1 MTEFSEDAAL
11 SDHQSVVTPE
21 TRQNAT
27 HSDEGDP
34 RRIEEQNV
42 RFDPLLDSVIAIANI
57 FGITTTLEALSAGLP
72 LEGNRLTPDLLPRAA
87 ARAGLTAKLARRSLD
102 DLRPGLLPAI
112 LLLKG
117 NQACLLL
124 EWLPSGEARVRF
136 PENGESS
143 DVLTREELEHLFAG
157 IVCFVRPI
165 FKFDLRSPDTGQSK
179 SQHWFW
185 SVVFQNWRLYR
196 DSLLA
201 ALLINVFALAMPMF
215 SMIVYDRVVPNRA
228 VETLWVLSIGVL
240 LMMLFDTLLRVLRAY
255 ILDTAGKRIDVTLSA
270 RIMERVL
277 GLGMPDRPTSVGS
290 FAANLRAFESVREF
304 VASATITTLVDIPC
318 VFVFFFVI
326 AWISPWLLLP
336 PLFCIALLIL
346 ASMVVQ
352 QKMQELVEVTQRA
365 NSQRNATLVESL
377 VGIETVKF
385 MVAESSFQRKWEQS
399 TVFLAQ
405 NGTKLKLLSSSI
417 MSLVQLLQQLVSVV
431 VIIIG
436 VYLLSENQL
445 SMGGIIAASMLA
457 GRAMAPFGQVAG
469 LLMQYHNAKSG
480 LASIEMHMQTQ
491 PERADASS
499 FLHRARFQGTIEFK
513 NVSFSYPGQQQAVLR
528 NVSFKI
534 QAGEKVAF
542 IGRVGSGKSTIQ
554 RLVLGLYQPTEGAIL
569 IDGIDLR
576 QIDPAELRRAAGFV
590 SQDVSLFFGT
600 LKDNIT
606 LGTPFADDRDIVAAA
621 EIAGVTEFA
630 NRHPRGFDMLIGER
644 GESLSGG
651 QRQAIGIAR
660 AVLNNAPILLLDEPS
675 SAMDHQSEDLLKAR
689 LKRFTQGKT
698 VILVTHRTSL
708 LELVDRLI
716 VIDNGKVM
724 ADGAKPQ
731 VIEALQ
737 SGRVGRAT

>member
-1 MTEFSEDAAL
+1 MSDPL
-11 SDHQSVVTPE
+11 SSSGE
-21 TRQNAT
+21 TASNANT
-27 HSDEGDP
+27 RRVGEHSL
-34 RRIEEQNV
+34 
-42 RFDPLLDSVIAIANI
+42 RFDPLLDSVIAIAKI
-57 FGITTTLEALSAGLP
+57 YGITTTLEALSAGLP
-72 LEGNRLTPDLLPRAA
+72 LEGNRITPDLLPRAA
-87 ARAGLTAKLARRSLD
+87 GRAGLTAKLARRTLEA
-102 DLRPGLLPAI
+102 LRPGLLPVV
-112 LLLKG
+112 LLLKE
-117 NQACLLL
+117 NQACVLL
-124 EWLPSGEARVRF
+124 EWMPDGKARVRF
-136 PENGESS
+136 PENGESA
-143 DVLTREELEHLFAG
+143 DILTREELEHLYAG
-157 IVCFVRPI
+157 IVCFLRPVY
-165 FKFDLRSPDTGQSK
+165 KFDPRTPGSGELK

-185 SVVFQNWRLYR
+185 SVVLQNWRLYR

-201 ALLINVFALAMPMF
+201 ALLINIFALVMPLF
-215 SMIVYDRVVPNRA
+215 SMTVYDRVVPNRA
-228 VETLWVLSIGVL
+228 EETLWVLSIGVF
-240 LMMLFDTLLRVLRAY
+240 LMMLFDTLLRVLRSY
-255 ILDTAGKRIDVTLSA
+255 ILDTAGKRIDVTLSS

-277 GLGMPDRPTSVGS
+277 GLGMANRPASVGS

-304 VASATITTLVDIPC
+304 VASATITTLVDIP
-318 VFVFFFVI
+318 FVLIFFVVI
-326 AWISPWLLLP
+326 AWISPWLILP
-336 PLFCIALLIL
+336 PLFCILVLVV

-352 QKMQELVEVTQRA
+352 QKMQELVEVSQRA
-365 NSQRNATLVESL
+365 TSQRNATLVESL

-385 MVAESSFQRKWEQS
+385 MVAESAFQRKWEQT

-405 NGTKLKLLSSSI
+405 AGTKLKLLSSVI
-417 MSLVQLLQQLVSVV
+417 MSMVQFLQQFVTVVV
-431 VIIIG
+431 VIVG
-436 VYLLSENQL
+436 VYLLIDNQL

-480 LASIEMHMQTQ
+480 LDAVEQHMQTQ
-491 PERADASS
+491 PERADASV
-499 FLHRARFQGTIEFK
+499 FLHRNGFQGSIEFK

-534 QAGEKVAF
+534 QAGEKIAF

-600 LKDNIT
+600 LKENIA
-606 LGTPFADDRDIVAAA
+606 LGAPFADDRDIISAA
-621 EIAGVTEFA
+621 EVAGVTEFA

-651 QRQAIGIAR
+651 QRQAVGIAR
-660 AVLNNAPILLLDEPS
+660 AVLNDSPILLLDEPS

-689 LKRFTQGKT
+689 LQRFTRGKT

-716 VIDNGKVM
+716 VLDNGKIM
-724 ADGAKPQ
+724 ADGPKAQ
-731 VIEALQ
+731 VVEALQ
-737 SGRVGRAT
+737 SGRVGRAA

>member
-1 MTEFSEDAAL
+1 M
-11 SDHQSVVTPE
+11 
-21 TRQNAT
+21 
-27 HSDEGDP
+27 
-34 RRIEEQNV
+34 
-42 RFDPLLDSVIAIANI
+42 RFDPLLDSVIAIAKI

-72 LEGNRLTPDLLPRAA
+72 LEGNRITPDLLPRAA
-87 ARAGLTAKLARRSLD
+87 SRAGLTAKLARRSLD
-102 DLRPGLLPAI
+102 ALRPGLLPVV
-112 LLLKG
+112 LMLKE
-117 NQACLLL
+117 NQACVLL
-124 EWLPSGEARVRF
+124 EWLEPGKARVRF

-143 DVLTREELEHLFAG
+143 DVLTREELDHLYAG
-157 IVCFVRPI
+157 IACFLRPI
-165 FKFDLRSPDTGQSK
+165 FKFDTRSPDSGKLK
-179 SQHWFW
+179 SEHWFW
-185 SVVFQNWRLYR
+185 SVVLQNWRLYR

-201 ALLINVFALAMPMF
+201 ALLINIFALVMPMF
-215 SMIVYDRVVPNRA
+215 SMTVYDRVVPNRA
-228 VETLWVLSIGVL
+228 EETLWVLAVGVF
-240 LMMLFDTLLRVLRAY
+240 LMMCFDTLLRVLRSY

-277 GLGMPDRPTSVGS
+277 GLGMADRPASVGS

-304 VASATITTLVDIPC
+304 VASATITTLVDIPF
-318 VFVFFFVI
+318 VFVFFVVI
-326 AWISPWLLLP
+326 AWISPWLILP
-336 PLFCIALLIL
+336 PLCCIIVLIL

-365 NSQRNATLVESL
+365 TSQRNATLVESL

-385 MVAESSFQRKWEQS
+385 MVAESAFQRKWEQS
-399 TVFLAQ
+399 TVFIAQ
-405 NGTKLKLLSSSI
+405 TGTKLKLLSSSI
-417 MSLVQLLQQLVSVV
+417 MSMVQMLQQLVSVAV
-431 VIIIG
+431 VIVG
-436 VYLLSENQL
+436 VYLLADNHI

-480 LASIEMHMQTQ
+480 LASVEKHMNTQ
-491 PERADASS
+491 PERADAAV
-499 FLHRARFQGTIEFK
+499 FLHRNGFQGSIEFK

-600 LKDNIT
+600 LKENIA
-606 LGTPFADDRDIVAAA
+606 LGSPFTDDQDIIAAA
-621 EIAGVTEFA
+621 EVAGVTEFA

-644 GESLSGG
+644 GDSLSGG
-651 QRQAIGIAR
+651 QRQAVGIAR
-660 AVLNNAPILLLDEPS
+660 AVLNDSPILLLDEPS
-675 SAMDHQSEDLLKAR
+675 SAMDHQSEDLLKVR
-689 LKRFTQGKT
+689 LQRFCKGKT

-708 LELVDRLI
+708 LELIDRLI
-716 VIDNGKVM
+716 VVDNGKVM
-724 ADGAKPQ
+724 ADGPKAQ
-731 VIEALQ
+731 VVDALQ
-737 SGRVGRAT
+737 NGRVGRAA

>member
-1 MTEFSEDAAL
+1 MSDPVPGSETASNPSA
-11 SDHQSVVTPE
+11 
-21 TRQNAT
+21 
-27 HSDEGDP
+27 
-34 RRIEEQNV
+34 RRIGEHSL
-42 RFDPLLDSVIAIANI
+42 RFDPLLDSVIAIAKI
-57 FGITTTLEALSAGLP
+57 YGITTTLEALSAGLP
-72 LEGNRLTPDLLPRAA
+72 LEGNRITPDLLPRAA
-87 ARAGLTAKLARRSLD
+87 GRAGLTAKLARRSLD
-102 DLRPGLLPAI
+102 VMRPGLLPVV
-112 LLLKG
+112 LLLKE
-117 NQACLLL
+117 NQACVLL
-124 EWLPSGEARVRF
+124 EWMPDGNARVRF

-143 DVLTREELEHLFAG
+143 DILTREELENLYAG
-157 IVCFVRPI
+157 IVCFLRPVY
-165 FKFDLRSPDTGQSK
+165 KFDPRTPSTGEVK

-185 SVVFQNWRLYR
+185 SVVLQNWRLYR

-201 ALLINVFALAMPMF
+201 ALLINIFALVMPLF
-215 SMIVYDRVVPNRA
+215 SMTVYDRVVPNRA
-228 VETLWVLSIGVL
+228 EETLWVLSIGVF
-240 LMMLFDTLLRVLRAY
+240 LMMLFDTLLRVLRSY
-255 ILDTAGKRIDVTLSA
+255 ILDTAGKRIDVTLST

-277 GLGMPDRPTSVGS
+277 GLGMADRPASVGS

-304 VASATITTLVDIPC
+304 VASATITTLVDIPF
-318 VFVFFFVI
+318 VLVFFVVI
-326 AWISPWLLLP
+326 AWISPWLVLP
-336 PLFCIALLIL
+336 PLFCIAVLIL

-365 NSQRNATLVESL
+365 TSQRNATLVESL

-385 MVAESSFQRKWEQS
+385 MVAESAFQRKWEQA

-405 NGTKLKLLSSSI
+405 TGTKLKLLSSTI
-417 MSLVQLLQQLVSVV
+417 MSMVQFLQQFVTVVV
-431 VIIIG
+431 VIVG
-436 VYLLSENQL
+436 VYLLVDNQL

-480 LASIEMHMQTQ
+480 LASVEQHMQTQ
-491 PERADASS
+491 PERADASV
-499 FLHRARFQGTIEFK
+499 FLHRNGFQGSIEFK

-534 QAGEKVAF
+534 QAGEKIAF

-600 LKDNIT
+600 LKENIA
-606 LGTPFADDRDIVAAA
+606 LGAPFADDQDIIAAA
-621 EIAGVTEFA
+621 EVAGVTEFA

-651 QRQAIGIAR
+651 QRQAVGIAR
-660 AVLNNAPILLLDEPS
+660 AVLNDSPILLLDEPS

-689 LKRFTQGKT
+689 LQRFTRGKT

-716 VIDNGKVM
+716 VLDNGKIM
-724 ADGAKPQ
+724 ADGPKAQ
-731 VIEALQ
+731 VVEALQ
-737 SGRVGRAT
+737 SGRVGRAA

>member
-1 MTEFSEDAAL
+1 M
-11 SDHQSVVTPE
+11 SDPLPSSNE
-21 TRQNAT
+21 TASNA
-27 HSDEGDP
+27 SA
-34 RRIEEQNV
+34 RRIGEHSL
-42 RFDPLLDSVIAIANI
+42 RFDPLLDSVIAIAKI
-57 FGITTTLEALSAGLP
+57 YGITTTLEALSAGLP
-72 LEGNRLTPDLLPRAA
+72 LEGNRITPDLLPRAA
-87 ARAGLTAKLARRSLD
+87 GRAGLTAKLARRALD
-102 DLRPGLLPAI
+102 ALRPGLLPVV
-112 LLLKG
+112 LLLKES
-117 NQACLLL
+117 QACVLL
-124 EWLPSGEARVRF
+124 EWMPDGNARVRF

-143 DVLTREELEHLFAG
+143 DILTREELENLYAG
-157 IVCFVRPI
+157 IVCFLRPVY
-165 FKFDLRSPDTGQSK
+165 KFDPRTPGTGEMK

-185 SVVFQNWRLYR
+185 SVVLQNWRLYR

-201 ALLINVFALAMPMF
+201 ALLINIFALVMPLF
-215 SMIVYDRVVPNRA
+215 SMTVYDRVVPNRA
-228 VETLWVLSIGVL
+228 EETLWVLSIGVF
-240 LMMLFDTLLRVLRAY
+240 LMMLFDTLLRVLRSY

-277 GLGMPDRPTSVGS
+277 GLGMANRPASVGS

-304 VASATITTLVDIPC
+304 VASATITTLVDIPF
-318 VFVFFFVI
+318 VLVFFVVI
-326 AWISPWLLLP
+326 AWISPWLVLP
-336 PLFCIALLIL
+336 PLFCIVVLIV

-365 NSQRNATLVESL
+365 TSQRNATLVESL

-385 MVAESSFQRKWEQS
+385 MVAESSFQRKWEQA

-405 NGTKLKLLSSSI
+405 TGTKLKLLSSTI
-417 MSLVQLLQQLVSVV
+417 MSMVQFLQQFVTVVV
-431 VIIIG
+431 VIVG
-436 VYLLSENQL
+436 VYLLVDNQL

-480 LASIEMHMQTQ
+480 LASVEQHMQTQ
-491 PERADASS
+491 PERADASV
-499 FLHRARFQGTIEFK
+499 FLHRNGFQGSIEFK

-534 QAGEKVAF
+534 QAGEKIAF

-600 LKDNIT
+600 LKENIA
-606 LGTPFADDRDIVAAA
+606 LGAPFADDQDVIAAA
-621 EIAGVTEFA
+621 EVAGVTEFA

-651 QRQAIGIAR
+651 QRQAVGIAR
-660 AVLNNAPILLLDEPS
+660 AVLNDSPILLLDEPS

-689 LKRFTQGKT
+689 LQRFTRGKT

-716 VIDNGKVM
+716 VLDNGKIM
-724 ADGAKPQ
+724 ADGPKAQ
-731 VIEALQ
+731 VVEALQ
-737 SGRVGRAT
+737 SGRVGRAA

>member
-1 MTEFSEDAAL
+1 MSEPL
-11 SDHQSVVTPE
+11 PGSE
-21 TRQNAT
+21 TASSPNARRMGE
-27 HSDEGDP
+27 HSL
-34 RRIEEQNV
+34 
-42 RFDPLLDSVIAIANI
+42 RFDPLLDSVIAIAKI
-57 FGITTTLEALSAGLP
+57 YGVTTTPEALSAGLP
-72 LEGNRLTPDLLPRAA
+72 LEGNRITPELLPRAA
-87 ARAGLTAKLARRSLD
+87 GRAGLTAKLARRALEA
-102 DLRPGLLPAI
+102 LRPGLLPVV
-112 LLLKG
+112 LLLKED
-117 NQACLLL
+117 QACLLL
-124 EWLPSGEARVRF
+124 EWLPDGNARVRF

-143 DVLTREELEHLFAG
+143 DILTREELDNLYAG
-157 IVCFVRPI
+157 IVCFLRPI
-165 FKFDLRSPDTGQSK
+165 YKFDPRTPGSGELK

-185 SVVFQNWRLYR
+185 SVVLQNWRLYR

-201 ALLINVFALAMPMF
+201 ALLINIFALVMPLF
-215 SMIVYDRVVPNRA
+215 SMTVYDRVVPNRA
-228 VETLWVLSIGVL
+228 EETLWVLSTGVF

-277 GLGMPDRPTSVGS
+277 GLGMANRPASVGS

-304 VASATITTLVDIPC
+304 VASATITTLVDIPF
-318 VFVFFFVI
+318 VLVFFLVI
-326 AWISPWLLLP
+326 AWISPWLILP
-336 PLFCIALLIL
+336 PLFCILVLIV

-365 NSQRNATLVESL
+365 TSQRNATLVESL

-385 MVAESSFQRKWEQS
+385 MVAESAFQRKWEQT

-405 NGTKLKLLSSSI
+405 TGSKLKLLSSAI
-417 MSLVQLLQQLVSVV
+417 MSTVQFLQQLVTVMV
-431 VIIIG
+431 VIVG
-436 VYLLSENQL
+436 VYLLIDNQL
-445 SMGGIIAASMLA
+445 SLGGIIAASMLA
-457 GRAMAPFGQVAG
+457 SRAMAPFGQVAG

-480 LASIEMHMQTQ
+480 LSSVEQHMQTQ
-491 PERADASS
+491 PERADASA
-499 FLHRARFQGTIEFK
+499 FLHRSRFLGSIEFQ

-534 QAGEKVAF
+534 QAGEKIAF

-600 LKDNIT
+600 LKENIA
-606 LGTPFADDRDIVAAA
+606 LGSPFADDQDVIAAA
-621 EIAGVTEFA
+621 EVAGVTEFA

-651 QRQAIGIAR
+651 QRQAVGIAR
-660 AVLNNAPILLLDEPS
+660 AVLNDSPILLLDEPS
-675 SAMDHQSEDLLKAR
+675 SAMDHQSEDLLKTR
-689 LKRFTQGKT
+689 LQRFTRGKT
-698 VILVTHRTSL
+698 MILVTHRTSL

-716 VIDNGKVM
+716 VLDNGKIM
-724 ADGAKPQ
+724 ADGPKAQ
-731 VIEALQ
+731 VVDALQ
-737 SGRVGRAT
+737 SGRVGRAA

>member
-1 MTEFSEDAAL
+1 MQDPIPTTENIPL
-11 SDHQSVVTPE
+11 SSAHHIGE
-21 TRQNAT
+21 
-27 HSDEGDP
+27 HS
-34 RRIEEQNV
+34 V
-42 RFDPLLDSVIAIANI
+42 RFDPLLDSVIAIAKI

-72 LEGNRLTPDLLPRAA
+72 LEGNRITPDLLPRAA
-87 ARAGLTAKLARRSLD
+87 ARAGLTAKLARRSLGA
-102 DLRPGLLPAI
+102 LRPGLLPVV
-112 LLLKG
+112 LLLKE
-117 NQACLLL
+117 NQACVLL
-124 EWLPSGEARVRF
+124 EWLESGQARVRF

-143 DVLTREELEHLFAG
+143 DVLTREELDNLYAG
-157 IVCFVRPI
+157 IACFVRPI
-165 FKFDLRSPDTGQSK
+165 FKFDARTPDSGALK

-185 SVVFQNWRLYR
+185 GVVFQNWRLYR

-201 ALLINVFALAMPMF
+201 ALLINIFALVMPMF
-215 SMIVYDRVVPNRA
+215 SMTVYDRVVPNRA
-228 VETLWVLSIGVL
+228 EETLWVLSIGVF
-240 LMMLFDTLLRVLRAY
+240 LMMFFDTLLRVLRSY

-277 GLGMPDRPTSVGS
+277 GLGMANRPASVGS

-304 VASATITTLVDIPC
+304 VASATITTLVDIPF
-318 VFVFFFVI
+318 VFVFFVVI
-326 AWISPWLLLP
+326 SWISPWLILP
-336 PLFCIALLIL
+336 PLFCIIVLIV

-365 NSQRNATLVESL
+365 TSQRNATLVESL

-385 MVAESSFQRKWEQS
+385 MVAESAFQRKWEQS
-399 TVFLAQ
+399 TVFIAQ
-405 NGTKLKLLSSSI
+405 TGTKLKLLSSSI
-417 MSLVQLLQQLVSVV
+417 MSMVQTLQQLVSVV
-431 VIIIG
+431 VVIVG
-436 VYLLSENQL
+436 VYLLAENQI

-480 LASIEMHMQTQ
+480 LAAVEKHMNTQ
-491 PERADASS
+491 PERADASV
-499 FLHRARFQGTIEFK
+499 FLHRNGFQGSIEFK

-600 LKDNIT
+600 LKENIA
-606 LGTPFADDRDIVAAA
+606 LGSPFTDDQDVIAAA
-621 EIAGVTEFA
+621 EVAGVTEFA

-651 QRQAIGIAR
+651 QRQAVGIAR
-660 AVLNNAPILLLDEPS
+660 AVLNDSPILLLDEPS

-689 LKRFTQGKT
+689 LQRFSKGKT

-708 LELVDRLI
+708 LELIDRLI

-724 ADGAKPQ
+724 ADGPKAQ
-731 VIEALQ
+731 VVDALQ
-737 SGRVGRAT
+737 SGRVGRAA